1 LLQRSGRAHVLSNK
15 AETTLFKS
23 SSSSDRT
30 FMQAAKDSFY
40 MALRE
45 RLAALNPAR
54 VIVVDG
60 VERPAIVVREN
71 MEPQF
76 GVAQVNAYYLEWGDV
91 RIAEATRPVLGLDC
105 EIWYATEGSSGSGV
119 DRGRMLA
126 QMDEE
131 LLKICAPL
139 HTEMRDYSQAPSI
152 DLGCGVFWTT
162 PELKRLE
169 TKKPTDLQSASVAR
183 LERLA
188 TLRVYF
194 FLPEV
199 MV

>member
-1 LLQRSGRAHVLSNK
+1 
-15 AETTLFKS
+15 
-23 SSSSDRT
+23 
-30 FMQAAKDSFY
+30 MQAAKDSFY

-54 VIVVDG
+54 VVVIDG

-76 GVAQVNAYYLEWGDV
+76 AVAQANAYYVDWGEV
-91 RIAEATRPVLGLDC
+91 RIAESTRPILGLEC
-105 EIWYATEGSSGSGV
+105 QIWYGTEGSTGSGV

-131 LLKICAPL
+131 LLSICGPPR
-139 HTEMRDYSQAPSI
+139 TEMRDYQQSPSVS
-152 DLGCGVFWTT
+152 LGCGVFWTM
-162 PELKRLE
+162 PELKSAPGGVQ
-169 TKKPTDLQSASVAR
+169 KQAQSASAAR
-183 LERLA
+183 IERLA

-199 MV
+199 VA

>member
-1 LLQRSGRAHVLSNK
+1 
-15 AETTLFKS
+15 
-23 SSSSDRT
+23 
-30 FMQAAKDSFY
+30 MQAAKDSFY

-54 VIVVDG
+54 LIVVDG

-76 GVAQVNAYYLEWGDV
+76 APAQAGVYYIEWGDV
-91 RIAEATRPVLGLDC
+91 RVAESTRPVLGLDC
-105 EIWYATEGSSGSGV
+105 HIWYAAEASTETGV

-131 LLKICAPL
+131 LLSICGPPY
-139 HTEMRDYSQAPSI
+139 TGMRDYRLAPSV

-162 PELKRLE
+162 PELKNAAADRASGRMR
-169 TKKPTDLQSASVAR
+169 QSADAAR
-183 LERLA
+183 LERWA
-188 TLRVYF
+188 GLRVYF
-194 FLPEV
+194 FVPEV
-199 MV
+199 G

>member
-1 LLQRSGRAHVLSNK
+1 
-15 AETTLFKS
+15 
-23 SSSSDRT
+23 
-30 FMQAAKDSFY
+30 MQAAKDSFY

-45 RLAALNPAR
+45 RLAALNPSR
-54 VIVVDG
+54 VIVMDG

-76 GVAQVNAYYLEWGDV
+76 AVAQANAYYLEWGEV
-91 RIAEATRPVLGLDC
+91 RIAESKRPILGFEC
-105 EIWYATEGSSGSGV
+105 HIWYATEGSTGSGV

-131 LLKICAPL
+131 LLRICAPL
-139 HTEMRDYSQAPSI
+139 HTEMRDYRQSPSV
-152 DLGCGVFWTT
+152 DLGCGVFWTM
-162 PELKRLE
+162 PALKSSPMGAAKQE
-169 TKKPTDLQSASVAR
+169 QNASGAR
-183 LERLA
+183 VERVG

-199 MV
+199 DA

>member
-1 LLQRSGRAHVLSNK
+1 
-15 AETTLFKS
+15 
-23 SSSSDRT
+23 
-30 FMQAAKDSFY
+30 MQAAKDSFY

-54 VIVVDG
+54 VIAIDG

-76 GVAQVNAYYLEWGDV
+76 AAAQTNAYYVDWGEV
-91 RIAEATRPVLGLDC
+91 RIAESTRPILGLEC
-105 EIWYATEGSSGSGV
+105 HIWYATEGSTGSGV

-131 LLKICAPL
+131 LLRICAPPR
-139 HTEMRDYSQAPSI
+139 TEMRDYRQSPSV
-152 DLGCGVFWTT
+152 DLGCGVFWTM
-162 PELKRLE
+162 PELKSAPSVAQ
-169 TKKPTDLQSASVAR
+169 KQGQSAGTSR
-183 LERLA
+183 MERFA

-199 MV
+199 EA

>member
-1 LLQRSGRAHVLSNK
+1 
-15 AETTLFKS
+15 
-23 SSSSDRT
+23 
-30 FMQAAKDSFY
+30 MQAAKDSFY

-45 RLAALNPAR
+45 RLAALNPGR

-76 GVAQVNAYYLEWGDV
+76 GVAESNAYYLDWGAV
-91 RIAEATRPVLGLDC
+91 QIAESTRPILGLEC
-105 EIWYATEGSSGSGV
+105 HIWYATEGSTGSGV
-119 DRGRMLA
+119 DRGRLLG

-131 LLKICAPL
+131 LMRICVPP
-139 HTEMRDYSQAPSI
+139 HTQMRDYRQSPSV
-152 DLGCGVFWTT
+152 DLGCGVFWTL
-162 PELKRLE
+162 PALKSCPVKEAKQEQNSSEGRI
-169 TKKPTDLQSASVAR
+169 
-183 LERLA
+183 ERFG

-199 MV
+199 DV